1 MWSAGARRRRLRR
14 CRVRRAAPGANRR
27 VVGAVRG
34 VHAGA
39 RVSVLQGQRNH
50 VGRWWTAT
58 TGSLVGY
65 ESGLE
70 RDWLMLARLRSGR
83 GRHCRP
89 AVLAVVDH
97 AGGQTM
103 LTRTGLFR
111 PLGRRRRAGDGL
123 SDRRPDQTRNADA
136 FAVTRAACE
145 LVGWRYEVAGSPVPV
160 VVGNVRWLSGYRHPR
175 HDLPDVAAAL
185 QVAFA
190 APTGL
195 MAGAE
200 SVGDPIA
207 VLPALWG
214 PGGKP
219 NSPPSPR
226 QSRPWK
232 RPGTRCRLAGAIGV
246 GETRRRPVRALARI
260 HHQQQGPQTAAAHP
274 DRRRHP
280 APRTR
285 SRQR

>member
-1 MWSAGARRRRLRR
+1 
-14 CRVRRAAPGANRR
+14 
-27 VVGAVRG
+27 
-34 VHAGA
+34 
-39 RVSVLQGQRNH
+39 
-50 VGRWWTAT
+50 
-58 TGSLVGY
+58 
-65 ESGLE
+65 
-70 RDWLMLARLRSGR
+70 
-83 GRHCRP
+83 
-89 AVLAVVDH
+89 
-97 AGGQTM
+97 
-103 LTRTGLFR
+103 
-111 PLGRRRRAGDGL
+111 
-123 SDRRPDQTRNADA
+123 
-136 FAVTRAACE
+136 
-145 LVGWRYEVAGSPVPV
+145 WRYEVAGSPVPV

-232 RPGTRCRLAGAIGV
+232 RPGTRCRPCRGDRSWRNSPPTCPGF
-246 GETRRRPVRALARI
+246 GTRPPPATRTANGCC
-260 HHQQQGPQTAAAHP
+260 GP
-274 DRRRHP
+274 
-280 APRTR
+280 
-285 SRQR
+285 

>member
-1 MWSAGARRRRLRR
+1 
-14 CRVRRAAPGANRR
+14 
-27 VVGAVRG
+27 
-34 VHAGA
+34 
-39 RVSVLQGQRNH
+39 
-50 VGRWWTAT
+50 
-58 TGSLVGY
+58 
-65 ESGLE
+65 
-70 RDWLMLARLRSGR
+70 
-83 GRHCRP
+83 
-89 AVLAVVDH
+89 
-97 AGGQTM
+97 M

-207 VLPALWG
+207 VLPALWR